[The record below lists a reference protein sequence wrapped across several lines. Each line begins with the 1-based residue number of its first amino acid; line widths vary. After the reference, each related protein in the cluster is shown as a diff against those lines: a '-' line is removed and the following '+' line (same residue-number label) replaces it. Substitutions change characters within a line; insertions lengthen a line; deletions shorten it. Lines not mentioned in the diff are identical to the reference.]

1 MPSKR
6 THDDDTSL
14 DDRSAKKTRTVRNK
28 RKPES
33 NLDKERVLKKAHT
46 NSDSPQNGRSPYVVY
61 ESGKSCELNKEKVI
75 KALDFIIS
83 PFEERIKAI
92 EKRAGLSHNSSSLT
106 SRLNDSYRYVLGS
119 CQDPDV
125 YCLGPG
131 LAGIEAIKQ
140 LEEQLRL

>member
-1 MPSKR
+1 M
-6 THDDDTSL
+6 
-14 DDRSAKKTRTVRNK
+14 
-28 RKPES
+28 
-33 NLDKERVLKKAHT
+33 DKERVLKKAHT

-75 KALDFIIS
+75 KALDFIIT